1 MEDLRLRRGLE
12 VEELAAKAGVT
23 VSLIEEMRL
32 GHLDGVDMGDV
43 VDVLSALGAES
54 RIQPWIT
61 LEPPRGAE
69 RDPQVRKPRTRYHV
83 EYADR

>member
-1 MEDLRLRRGLE
+1 MEDLRLGRGLE

-43 VDVLSALGAES
+43 VGVLSALGAEP
-54 RIQPWIT
+54 RIQPWVT
-61 LEPPRGAE
+61 LEPPPEGQKE
-69 RDPQVRKPRTRYHV
+69 TRK
-83 EYADR
+83 